1 MYRELRD
8 LGHMG
13 GLQDVLTFGLDINLT
28 LSYRKSPSAWGFF
41 CVSKEITGKNCSF
54 VFALRKKSAA
64 ATAVAAEDLIDGEFM
79 IKVHI

>member
-1 MYRELRD
+1 MFHGHSDNYTLDRHKMYQKLRD

-54 VFALRKKSAA
+54 VFALRK
-64 ATAVAAEDLIDGEFM
+64 
-79 IKVHI
+79 